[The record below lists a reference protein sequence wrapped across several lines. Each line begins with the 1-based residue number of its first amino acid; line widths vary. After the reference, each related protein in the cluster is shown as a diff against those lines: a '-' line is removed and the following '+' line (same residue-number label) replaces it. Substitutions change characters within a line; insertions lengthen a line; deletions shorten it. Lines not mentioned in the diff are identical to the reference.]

1 MYNRHSVSQ
10 TPLPSP
16 DSHSRVVRV
25 DPGARD
31 GATLAPARPRPCS
44 IQTSHCV
51 AYPRVF
57 H

>member
-1 MYNRHSVSQ
+1 MYNVSHNVGV
-10 TPLPSP
+10 
-16 DSHSRVVRV
+16 DSGFAWDTRRVVRV

-51 AYPRVF
+51 AYPRVL